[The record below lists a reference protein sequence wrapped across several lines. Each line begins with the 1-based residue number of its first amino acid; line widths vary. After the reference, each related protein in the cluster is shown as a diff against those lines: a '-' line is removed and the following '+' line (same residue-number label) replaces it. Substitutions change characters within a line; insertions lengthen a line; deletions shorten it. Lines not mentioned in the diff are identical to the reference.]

1 MRPALLAAAALALAS
16 CADAAAQDA
25 PTAKKAA
32 TKAAKQA
39 PAQGVGVIRGVVTF
53 AGDPPARGALDRST
67 DPVCAKTE
75 RLAEDV
81 VVTDGKL
88 RDVLVRIKN
97 GSMGEHAA
105 PAEPVVIVQ
114 DQCMYTPRV
123 VGVVAGQPLEIRNG
137 DPTFHNVRGNRGDK
151 IAWNLAQNKGAK
163 PIVRDDLG
171 GAGEVVS
178 LHCDVHPWMQG
189 WAVVQDHPFFD
200 VTGDDGAFSITGVPP
215 GTYTIEA
222 WHPTLGLQT
231 TKVTVKKGKKPA
243 TAALTFRAAN

>member
-1 MRPALLAAAALALAS
+1 MRSTLLATAALAVTIATGA
-16 CADAAAQDA
+16 CADAAAQDG
-25 PTAKKAA
+25 AKKP
-32 TKAAKQA
+32 A
-39 PAQGVGVIRGVVTF
+39 PAKGTGVIQGVVTF
-53 AGDPPARGALDRST
+53 AGDPPARGKLDRST

-88 RDVLVRIKN
+88 RDVLVRIAN

-105 PAEPVVIVQ
+105 PSEPAVIVQ

-171 GAGEVVS
+171 GAGEIVS

-200 VTGDDGAFSITGVPP
+200 VTGDDGAFSISGVPP
-215 GTYTIEA
+215 GKYTIEA

-231 TKVTVKKGKKPA
+231 TKVTVKKGAKPA
-243 TAALTFRAAN
+243 TATLTFRAAK